1 MLPQALAIPA
11 LLLLILLFI
20 LSVALLL
27 NPKEHKNG
35 RKYPPGPKP
44 LPIIGNLHQLG
55 KLPHRSMHELSKKY
69 GPVMSLKLG
78 KVPTI
83 VISSPETAELV
94 LKTHDIVFA
103 SRPITQASK
112 YICYDSKGIIFTEYN
127 SYWRNMMKLCM
138 FELLNMPKVQS
149 FAPLRREE
157 VGLFVE
163 SLKKSAA
170 SREVV
175 NVSEKIGD
183 VVENT
188 VHRMIWGK
196 FDDKFGV
203 KQLARDVLLLMGVL
217 DLGDYIPWVGAFDLQ
232 GLVRRFKK
240 AHKKFDEVLEIII
253 KDHEASARLTDQKSV
268 QSIDFVDILL
278 SHMHQSKDKHA
289 ITKTNI
295 KAILL
300 DIIIGAVDTTIMSVD
315 WNMAELIRHPRVMKK
330 LQDELKN
337 VVGMGRMVEEADL
350 PKLPYLDMVMKETFR
365 LHPPAPLL
373 PPRECTEDITI
384 NGYFI
389 AKKSRVLVNSWTL
402 GRDPKMWSD
411 NFEDFY
417 PERFHNTDIDSH
429 GHNYQFLPFGSGRRR
444 CPGMLLGLTTVPFL
458 LAQLVHCFNWELPPG
473 VSTDDM
479 DMTEEFGLTT
489 PRTQNLLAIPTYR
502 LIKKVN

>member
-1 MLPQALAIPA
+1 
-11 LLLLILLFI
+11 
-20 LSVALLL
+20 
-27 NPKEHKNG
+27 
-35 RKYPPGPKP
+35 
-44 LPIIGNLHQLG
+44 
-55 KLPHRSMHELSKKY
+55 
-69 GPVMSLKLG
+69 
-78 KVPTI
+78 
-83 VISSPETAELV
+83 
-94 LKTHDIVFA
+94 
-103 SRPITQASK
+103 
-112 YICYDSKGIIFTEYN
+112 
-127 SYWRNMMKLCM
+127 
-138 FELLNMPKVQS
+138 
-149 FAPLRREE
+149 
-157 VGLFVE
+157 
-163 SLKKSAA
+163 
-170 SREVV
+170 
-175 NVSEKIGD
+175 
-183 VVENT
+183 
-188 VHRMIWGK
+188 
-196 FDDKFGV
+196 
-203 KQLARDVLLLMGVL
+203 
-217 DLGDYIPWVGAFDLQ
+217 
-232 GLVRRFKK
+232 
-240 AHKKFDEVLEIII
+240 
-253 KDHEASARLTDQKSV
+253 
-268 QSIDFVDILL
+268 
-278 SHMHQSKDKHA
+278 MHQSKDKHA

-315 WNMAELIRHPRVMKK
+315 WNMAELIGHPRVMKK